1 MARARAALRLKE
13 IVPAVV
19 LEQVWPLRRTP
30 VTAVVQKRGVGQP
43 LRPGFVNLEDPRAPV
58 QQHVV
63 PAVVVMEDAGVDAV
77 LLEEHRLGIG
87 ALGPIRRDHHL
98 PAADGAHVVQAQG
111 GADVISPVAVGN
123 VRRPVAP
130 AALQA
135 LQVRPGGVGD
145 GMADHFPVDQIPA
158 VADGNAGEEDE
169 RGVHHVIILAH
180 AENGGIREEPPPDRV
195 VIAFLPGEANCRG
208 KVAFQ
213 RPMAHAVG
221 DIKGR
226 DQAVVAPQRIHA
238 APLHQ
243 VSALVHAAGH
253 GGIVEQIP
261 AHGVHGIQIH
271 PQPVFYQV
279 AQHVRT
285 ALPGRQERQGYAVLP
300 RPVHERG
307 LQRQLPLQ
315 RVQVVPQDGLPQRRA
330 GHG

>member
-1 MARARAALRLKE
+1 M
-13 IVPAVV
+13 
-19 LEQVWPLRRTP
+19 LEQVRPLRRAP

-63 PAVVVMEDAGVDAV
+63 PPVVVMEEAGVDSF
-77 LLEEHRLGIG
+77 LFKEHRLGVG
-87 ALGPIRRDHHL
+87 ALRPVGGDHHL

-135 LQVRPGGVGD
+135 LQVRPGRVGD
-145 GMADHFPVDQIPA
+145 GMTDHLPVDQIPA

-169 RGVHHVIILAH
+169 RGVHHVIVLAH
-180 AENGGIREEPPPDRV
+180 AEDGGIREEPPPDGIMV
-195 VIAFLPGEANCRG
+195 ALLPGEAHGLG
-208 KVAFQ
+208 KVVLQ
-213 RPMAHAVG
+213 RGMAHAVSNVE
-221 DIKGR
+221 GR
-226 DQAVVAPQRIHA
+226 NQAAVTPQGIHA

-243 VSALVHAAGH
+243 IAALVHAAGH
-253 GGIVEQIP
+253 GSVVEQIP
-261 AHGVHGIQIH
+261 ALIVHGVQVH
-271 PQPVFYQV
+271 PQPVLHQI
-279 AQHVRT
+279 AQHVT
-285 ALPGRQERQGYAVLP
+285 AALPGRQERQGYAVLP

-315 RVQVVPQDGLPQRRA
+315 RVQVVPEDGLPQRRA